1 MRRMSPSVH
10 VLAKSLRS
18 SKLPPQRSAD
28 PPKAEKS
35 LERRRIILASR
46 SKARRKLLNDIGL
59 KFTVRASN
67 VREKRLIKTDCGAL
81 VTENALAKALDV
93 AGRTKTGIVIA
104 ADTVVL
110 VGKRIVGKPKSI
122 KEALRT
128 LKLLSRKPQWVYTG
142 IAVID
147 VDNNRTYTAFDKT
160 KVCMYHLTER
170 EIKNYFKR
178 VSPLDK
184 AGSFDIQGFGSVF
197 IDRIEGC
204 FYNVVGLPMAKLAKI
219 LRKAGVYVF

>member
-1 MRRMSPSVH
+1 MR
-10 VLAKSLRS
+10 K
-18 SKLPPQRSAD
+18 
-28 PPKAEKS
+28 
-35 LERRRIILASR
+35 IILASR
-46 SKARRKLLNDIGL
+46 SKARRKLLNDVGL
-59 KFTVRASN
+59 KFTVRTSN
-67 VREKRLIKTDCGAL
+67 AKESRHIKTDCGEL
-81 VTENALAKALDV
+81 VMDNAMAKALDV
-93 AGRTKTGIVIA
+93 AGKTKTGIVIA

-110 VGKRIVGKPKSI
+110 VGKRIIGKPRSI

-147 VDNNRTYTAFDKT
+147 VDKNKKYRSFDRT
-160 KVCMYHLTER
+160 KVYMYHLTDR

-219 LRKAGVYVF
+219 LKKAGVYVF

>member
-1 MRRMSPSVH
+1 MRKV
-10 VLAKSLRS
+10 
-18 SKLPPQRSAD
+18 
-28 PPKAEKS
+28 
-35 LERRRIILASR
+35 ILASR
-46 SKARRKLLNDIGL
+46 SKARRKLLNDVGL
-59 KFTVRASN
+59 KFTVRTSN
-67 VREKRLIKTDCGAL
+67 VRESRLIRTDCGDL
-81 VTENALAKALDV
+81 VMKNAMAKALDV

-110 VGKRIVGKPKSI
+110 VGKRIIGKPKSI

-147 VDNNRTYTAFDKT
+147 VDKNKNYTSFDRT
-160 KVCMYHLTER
+160 KVYMYHLTER

-178 VSPLDK
+178 ASPLDK

-219 LRKAGVYVF
+219 LKKTGVYVF

>member
-1 MRRMSPSVH
+1 MR
-10 VLAKSLRS
+10 
-18 SKLPPQRSAD
+18 KL
-28 PPKAEKS
+28 
-35 LERRRIILASR
+35 ILASR
-46 SKARRKLLNDIGL
+46 STARRKLLNDIGL
-59 KFTVRASN
+59 KFTVSAPN
-67 VREKRLIKTDCGAL
+67 VKEKRIIKTDCAAL
-81 VTENALAKALDV
+81 VMENALSKALDV

-110 VGKRIVGKPKSI
+110 VGKRIIGKPKNI
-122 KEALRT
+122 KDAFRT
-128 LKLLSRKPQWVYTG
+128 LRLLSRKPQWVYTG

-147 VDNNRTYTAFDKT
+147 IDKNKRYTSFDRT
-160 KVCMYHLTER
+160 KVYMYHLTER

-219 LRKAGVYVF
+219 LKKGGVYVF

>member
-1 MRRMSPSVH
+1 MRN
-10 VLAKSLRS
+10 
-18 SKLPPQRSAD
+18 
-28 PPKAEKS
+28 
-35 LERRRIILASR
+35 IILASR
-46 SKARRKLLNDIGL
+46 SKARRKLLNDVGL
-59 KFTVRASN
+59 KFTVRASK
-67 VREKRLIKTDCGAL
+67 VREKRLIKTNCGDL
-81 VTENALAKALDV
+81 VTENALLKALDV

-110 VGKRIVGKPKSI
+110 VGKRIIGKPKSI

-147 VDNNRTYTAFDKT
+147 IDKNKRYTSFDRT
-160 KVCMYHLTER
+160 KVYMYRLTEK
-170 EIKNYFKR
+170 EIKNYFRR
-178 VSPLDK
+178 VSPLSL

-219 LRKAGVYVF
+219 LKKSGVYVF

>member
-1 MRRMSPSVH
+1 MRN
-10 VLAKSLRS
+10 
-18 SKLPPQRSAD
+18 
-28 PPKAEKS
+28 
-35 LERRRIILASR
+35 IILASR
-46 SKARRKLLNDIGL
+46 SKARRKLLNDVGL
-59 KFTVRASN
+59 KFTVRTSN
-67 VREKRLIKTDCGAL
+67 AKEKRIIKSGCGEL
-81 VTENALAKALDV
+81 VMNNAMAKALDV
-93 AGRTKTGIVIA
+93 AGKTKTGIVIA

-110 VGKRIVGKPKSI
+110 VGKRIIGKPKSI

-128 LKLLSRKPQWVYTG
+128 LRLLSRKPQWVYTG

-147 VDNNRTYTAFDKT
+147 IDKGKRYRSFDKT
-160 KVCMYHLTER
+160 KVYMYRLTDR

-219 LRKAGVYVF
+219 LKKAGVYVF